1 MNVDEI
7 ACLIDFGVE
16 IDSVLESFSLL
27 DELKVQANLKQPE
40 PEADYSI
47 PARLTRHAI
56 THMQCTPSTAIQLS
70 YDPEFFDAIRGL
82 NKLLIGGEAS
92 TPALMQGLGTVVTGD
107 IHNMY
112 GPTETT
118 IWSTSDLVEKSA
130 EKITIGRPLANNEVY
145 LLDRKLGPMP
155 VGITG
160 NLHIGGQGV
169 VRGYLNSPDLTA
181 ERFIP
186 DKFSRRAGSRLYATG
201 DVARYLADGKVEFL
215 GRADQQV
222 KLRGHRIELGEIEA
236 ALDAHPAVLQ
246 SAVVLQEDARGE
258 KRLIAYA
265 VFEPGSLLTVSL
277 MREFLKDRLPDYL
290 IPSAL
295 MQLDEMPLT
304 PNGKIHRKG
313 LPAVEQINAGERIPE
328 PPRSRVEEALCWMWA
343 EILGVEEVGIHDNF
357 FEIGGHSI
365 LASQL
370 VSRLRETFHIEL
382 SLRTFFDAPTIAK
395 LAGIII
401 GDEEQAMRVER
412 IAELLMDVINYS
424 EDEVEA
430 KLGESHFTN

>member
-1 MNVDEI
+1 V
-7 ACLIDFGVE
+7 
-16 IDSVLESFSLL
+16 
-27 DELKVQANLKQPE
+27 
-40 PEADYSI
+40 
-47 PARLTRHAI
+47 
-56 THMQCTPSTAIQLS
+56 
-70 YDPEFFDAIRGL
+70 
-82 NKLLIGGEAS
+82 
-92 TPALMQGLGTVVTGD
+92 
-107 IHNMY
+107 
-112 GPTETT
+112 
-118 IWSTSDLVEKSA
+118 VEKSG
-130 EKITIGRPLANNEVY
+130 EKITIGRPLANTEVY
-145 LLDRKLGPMP
+145 LLDRKLGPLP

-160 NLHIGGQGV
+160 NLYIGGQGV

-186 DKFSRRAGSRLYATG
+186 DKFSRRTGSRLYATG
-201 DVARYLADGKVEFL
+201 DVARYLPDGKVEFL

-236 ALDAHPAVLQ
+236 ALDTHPAVLQ

-265 VFEPGSLLTVSL
+265 VFEPGSSLTVSL

-295 MQLDEMPLT
+295 MQLDVMPLT

-313 LPAVEQINAGERIPE
+313 LPAVEQINGGERILE
-328 PPRSRVEEALCWMWA
+328 PPRNRVEEALSWMWA
-343 EILGVEEVGIHDNF
+343 EILGVEEVEIHDNF

-370 VSRLRETFHIEL
+370 VSRMRETFHIEL
-382 SLRTFFDAPTIAK
+382 SMRTFFDAPTIAK

-401 GDEEQAMRVER
+401 RDEEQALKVER

-424 EDEVEA
+424 DDEVEA
-430 KLGESHFTN
+430 KLGESHFAN